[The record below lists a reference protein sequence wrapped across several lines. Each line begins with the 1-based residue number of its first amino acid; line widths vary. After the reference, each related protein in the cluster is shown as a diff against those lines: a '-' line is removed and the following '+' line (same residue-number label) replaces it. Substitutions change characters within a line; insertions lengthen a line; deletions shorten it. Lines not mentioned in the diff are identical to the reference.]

1 MLKILAMEIRTI
13 KSIAAAS
20 LTALALVSCETRT
33 ERTSFEE
40 TYEQTL
46 EQTDSAEISVKHI
59 VEYYKSLETGS
70 RARKQANNT
79 IVKFCFGDARDGK
92 SVADAS
98 EAVTDSIM
106 AAYQAD
112 AGEYYKSLLV
122 DVANGYGSESDIYY
136 DVCWYD
142 NTEGRFGGSYGN
154 LQNYTVLYENY
165 LGGAHGMH
173 GIRNHIIDLK
183 TGLAVTE
190 NDIFKPGYVQP
201 VTDLIKEAMQRT
213 YGNADDPASDY
224 SGMFQEYM
232 MPNGN
237 CGVSEEGIFWS
248 YNPYEVAS
256 YSEGIITATVPWKDL
271 EPYLNPETI
280 TLNNQR

>member
-1 MLKILAMEIRTI
+1 MKNTI
-13 KSIAAAS
+13 VNYITAAS
-20 LTALALVSCETRT
+20 LTVLALVSCETQT
-33 ERTSFEE
+33 ERITFEE

-46 EQTDSAEISVKHI
+46 EQTDSAEMSVKHVI
-59 VEYYKSLETGS
+59 EYYKSLETGS
-70 RARKQANNT
+70 HARKQANNT
-79 IVKFCFGDARDGK
+79 IVKFCFGDAQDGK
-92 SVADAS
+92 SVEKAS
-98 EAVTDSIM
+98 EAVTDTLM

-122 DVANGYGSESDIYY
+122 DIANGYGSESDIFY

-142 NTEGRFGGSYGN
+142 NTEGHFGDSYGS

-173 GIRNHIIDLK
+173 GIKNHIIDLK
-183 TGLAVTE
+183 TGLSVTE

-213 YGNADDPASDY
+213 YGKADDPASDY

-256 YSEGIITATVPWKDL
+256 YSEGIITVTVPWKDL
-271 EPYLNPETI
+271 EPYINPEII
-280 TLNNQR
+280 TLNTQR